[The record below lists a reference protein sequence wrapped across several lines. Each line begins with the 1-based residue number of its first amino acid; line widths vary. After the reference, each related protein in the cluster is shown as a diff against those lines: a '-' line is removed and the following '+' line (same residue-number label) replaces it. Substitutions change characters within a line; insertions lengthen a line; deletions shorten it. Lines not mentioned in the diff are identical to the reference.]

1 MSIRR
6 IIVVLLIVV
15 TGMIA
20 IGFVVINV
28 EIFNRITVIDAQC
41 ERRPGE
47 ELFTPDNFADV
58 DDRLDTTP
66 YLMESYETVSFQS
79 RDNVMISAFYIPAAA
94 SSTAPLETV
103 IITHGFN
110 DCKRRPFS
118 LLPAGMLHRNGLNAL
133 VIDLHNHGDSEV
145 TNQRMT
151 GGLSEAM
158 DILGAWD
165 WLVDEKG
172 IPPEKI
178 GVLGYSLG
186 AATTIHAM
194 VAEPRIVAGWS
205 DSAFDKMD
213 TVLQNELAKEGL
225 PTFLSSSALLTGQL
239 LFGVDLTAD
248 TTVQVMQNLGDRPL
262 YIVHSLGDETVPVVS
277 AEILSQRVDNEQ
289 DDPLLWITDEAG
301 HIEVMLYFTD
311 EYEARLIGFFR
322 QVLNLAS

>member
-1 MSIRR
+1 MSTRR
-6 IIVVLLIVV
+6 IITALLFVVVGIV
-15 TGMIA
+15 A
-20 IGFVVINV
+20 IGFVAINV

-41 ERRPGE
+41 ERRLGE
-47 ELFTPDNFADV
+47 AQFTPDNFADV

-66 YLMESYETVSFQS
+66 YLMETYETVSFQS
-79 RDNVMISAFYIPAAA
+79 RDNVMISAFYIPAIV
-94 SSTAPLETV
+94 SSTTPLETV

-151 GGLSEAM
+151 GGNSEAQ

-178 GVLGYSLG
+178 GVFGYSLG
-186 AATTIHAM
+186 GASTIHAM
-194 VAEPRIVAGWS
+194 IAEPRIVAGWS

-213 TVLQNELAKEGL
+213 TVLQNELTKEGF
-225 PTFLSSSALLTGQL
+225 PTFLSSSSLWIGQI
-239 LFGVDLTAD
+239 LFGIDLNSATTA
-248 TTVQVMQNLGDRPL
+248 QVMQNLGDRPL
-262 YIVHSLGDETVPVVS
+262 YIVHSTDDNTVPVIS
-277 AEILSQRVDNEQ
+277 AEILSHEVEHEQ

-301 HIEVMLYFTD
+301 HIEIMLYYTD
-311 EYEARLIGFFR
+311 EYEERMIAFFR
-322 QVLNLAS
+322 EVLNPEP